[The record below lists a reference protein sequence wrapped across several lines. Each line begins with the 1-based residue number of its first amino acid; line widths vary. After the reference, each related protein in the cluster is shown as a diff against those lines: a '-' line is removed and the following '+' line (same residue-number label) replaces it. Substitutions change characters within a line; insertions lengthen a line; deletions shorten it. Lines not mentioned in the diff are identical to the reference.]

1 MKTDV
6 LLLADVFETFWKTC
20 LKYKKLD
27 PAHFCSLR
35 GLAWEALL
43 KKASENCKHDRLTAN
58 DKQVKHKYC
67 ELCLHGFRLELPR
80 GIDMLLIFEKGI
92 WSGINQAVKLNAK
105 NNNKYMGEQ
114 NNPDNISIYVQ
125 YIDENNQNR

>member
-1 MKTDV
+1 
-6 LLLADVFETFWKTC
+6 
-20 LKYKKLD
+20 
-27 PAHFCSLR
+27 
-35 GLAWEALL
+35 
-43 KKASENCKHDRLTAN
+43 
-58 DKQVKHKYC
+58 
-67 ELCLHGFRLELPR
+67 
-80 GIDMLLIFEKGI
+80 MLLIFEKGI